1 MPATKTRGR
10 FVWYELMTSDP
21 EAAKRFY
28 SSITGWGTQ
37 LFEGAGSPYTMW
49 VNGETPI
56 GGVTELTPEMASQR
70 VPPHWMAHISTD
82 DVDETVAEATELGA
96 KVILPATDIPTVG
109 RFAILADPQGAT
121 FAVFK
126 AAQEMGSDSDFA
138 PKVGE
143 ASWHELTTTDHV
155 AAFDFYS
162 KLLGWEKT
170 SEMDMGPGGTYQ
182 MFGEKANSRPYGGM
196 YNFMP
201 EMPPMPPNWLPY
213 VRVTGLDACVERVR
227 KLGGQVLN
235 GPMEVPGGDRIAQC
249 MDPQGAAFAVHEVA
263 KQG

>member
-1 MPATKTRGR
+1 
-10 FVWYELMTSDP
+10 
-21 EAAKRFY
+21 
-28 SSITGWGTQ
+28 
-37 LFEGAGSPYTMW
+37 
-49 VNGETPI
+49 
-56 GGVTELTPEMASQR
+56 
-70 VPPHWMAHISTD
+70 MAHISTD

-126 AAQEMGSDSDFA
+126 AAQEMGPDSDFA

-170 SEMDMGPGGTYQ
+170 SEMDMGGGSMYL
-182 MFGEKANSRPYGGM
+182 MYGRSADGPMLGGM
-196 YNFMP
+196 WTWNKP
-201 EMPPMPPNWLPY
+201 EHTMPPNWMIY
-213 VRVTGLDACVERVR
+213 FKVDDADRRAEQV
-227 KLGGQVLN
+227 KQLGGKGLN

-249 MDPQGAAFAVHEVA
+249 MDPQGAMFGIHSSA
-263 KQG
+263 KK